1 VARYNKKR
9 ARELQHDRFR
19 DTTLSIFDRLGDR
32 LEGKGRTILYAIA
45 GLVAVIALA
54 AIWSWWSARKTDEAR
69 RALGRAI
76 EVATA
81 PVSTTTAPSPNSTEL
96 NFSTEKERAER
107 AVKEFQA
114 VAAKY
119 GDPYREKAR
128 YFAAANLLTIDR
140 VKGISELEALT
151 KSSDNEVATLSKFA
165 LAQAK
170 EEDAQYDAAA
180 TVYAELAK
188 QTNSIITPDVANLRL
203 ASIYEKQGKK
213 KEAADLLFSIGEA
226 ARTAKDQ
233 DGKPRT
239 PTTAERDALQKLE
252 KLDPARFAQLP
263 PEPPPS
269 SSLPF

>member
-32 LEGKGRTILYAIA
+32 LEGKGRTILYALA
-45 GLVAVIALA
+45 ALVAVIALA

-76 EVATA
+76 EVASA
-81 PVSTTTAPSPNSTEL
+81 PVTPAPAPGSTDLSFPS
-96 NFSTEKERAER
+96 EKDRAER

-128 YFAAANLLTIDR
+128 YFIAANLLTLDR
-140 VKGISELEALT
+140 PKGISELEALA

-165 LAQAK
+165 LAQAR
-170 EEDAQYDAAA
+170 EGDAQYDAAA
-180 TVYAELAK
+180 ALYAEIAK
-188 QTNSIITPDVANLRL
+188 QTNAIITPDVANLRL
-203 ASIYEKQGKK
+203 AAVYDKQGKK

-233 DGKPRT
+233 EGKPQT
-239 PTTAERDALQKLE
+239 PTAAEREAIEKLE
-252 KLDPARFAQLP
+252 KLDPARYAQLT
-263 PEPPPS
+263 PEPPPTTN
-269 SSLPF
+269 LPF

>member
-1 VARYNKKR
+1 MAGYKKKR

-19 DTTLSIFDRLGDR
+19 DTTLSVFDRLGDK
-32 LEGKGRTILYAIA
+32 LEGKGKAILYGLA
-45 GLVAVIALA
+45 GLIAVIALA
-54 AIWSWWSARKTDEAR
+54 AVYSWWSGRKNDEAR
-69 RALGRAI
+69 RALGHAI
-76 EVATA
+76 EIASA
-81 PVSTTTAPSPNSTEL
+81 PVAPSPVPGSTDL
-96 NFSTEKERAER
+96 SFASEKDRAER

-128 YFAAANLLTIDR
+128 YFAATNLLTIDR
-140 VKGISELEALT
+140 GKGIGELEALA
-151 KSSDNEVATLSKFA
+151 KSGDNEVATLSKFA

-180 TVYAELAK
+180 ALYAELAK

-203 ASIYEKQGKK
+203 ASVYEKQGKK

-239 PTTAERDALQKLE
+239 PTTAEREALEKLE

-263 PEPPPS
+263 PEPPPT

>member
-1 VARYNKKR
+1 MARYNKKR
-9 ARELQHDRFR
+9 AKELQHDRFR
-19 DTTLSIFDRLGDR
+19 DTTLSIFDRLGNR

-54 AIWSWWSARKTDEAR
+54 AIYSWYSARKTEEAR

-76 EVATA
+76 EVASA
-81 PVSTTTAPSPNSTEL
+81 PVTPTPAPGSTDLSFT
-96 NFSTEKERAER
+96 TEKERAER

-119 GDPYREKAR
+119 GNPYREKAR
-128 YFAAANLLTIDR
+128 YFAAANLLAVDR
-140 VKGISELEALT
+140 VRGISELEALA
-151 KSSDNEVATLSKFA
+151 KSGDNEVATLSKFA
-165 LAQAK
+165 LAQAR

-180 TVYAELAK
+180 AIYAELAK

-213 KEAADLLFSIGEA
+213 KEAADLLFLIGEA

-233 DGKPRT
+233 EGKPKT
-239 PTTAERDALQKLE
+239 PTSAERDALQKLE
-252 KLDPARFAQLP
+252 KLDPARYAQLT
-263 PEPPPS
+263 PEPPPTS
-269 SSLPF
+269 NLPF

>member
-1 VARYNKKR
+1 MARYNKKR

-76 EVATA
+76 EIATA
-81 PVSTTTAPSPNSTEL
+81 PVSTTPPAPNATEL
-96 NFSTEKERAER
+96 NFSTERERAER

-128 YFAAANLLTIDR
+128 YFGATSLLALDR
-140 VKGISELEALT
+140 VKAMSELEALA

-170 EEDAQYDAAA
+170 EEDAQYDGAAA
-180 TVYAELAK
+180 LYADLAK
-188 QTNSIITPDVANLRL
+188 QSNSIITPDVANLRL
-203 ASIYEKQGKK
+203 ASVYEKQGKK
-213 KEAADLLFSIGEA
+213 KEAADLLFTIGEA

-233 DGKPRT
+233 EGKPRT
-239 PTTAERDALQKLE
+239 PTAAEREAMQKLE

-269 SSLPF
+269 SNLPF

>member
-1 VARYNKKR
+1 MARYNKKR

-54 AIWSWWSARKTDEAR
+54 AVYSWWSARKTDEAR
-69 RALGRAI
+69 RALGHAI
-76 EVATA
+76 QVASA
-81 PVSTTTAPSPNSTEL
+81 PVTPTPAPGSTDLSFPS
-96 NFSTEKERAER
+96 EKDRAER
-107 AVKEFQA
+107 AVKEFEA

-119 GDPYREKAR
+119 GNPYREKAR
-128 YFAAANLLTIDR
+128 YFIAANLLTVDR
-140 VKGISELEALT
+140 AKGISELEALA

-165 LAQAK
+165 LAQVR

-180 TVYAELAK
+180 ALYAELAK
-188 QTNSIITPDVANLRL
+188 QTNAIITSDVANLRL
-203 ASIYEKQGKK
+203 AAVYEKQGKK

-233 DGKPRT
+233 EGKPQT
-239 PTTAERDALQKLE
+239 PTAAEREAIDKLQ

-263 PEPPPS
+263 PEPPPTTN
-269 SSLPF
+269 LPF